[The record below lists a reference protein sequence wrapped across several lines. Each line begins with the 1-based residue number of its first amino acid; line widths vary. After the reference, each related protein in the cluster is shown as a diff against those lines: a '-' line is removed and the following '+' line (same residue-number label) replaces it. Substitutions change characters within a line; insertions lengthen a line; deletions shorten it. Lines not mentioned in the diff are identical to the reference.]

1 MGAEEALKMGIFLE
15 LTEPELLLARVHEL
29 AAQIA
34 AKPPHAV
41 RMTKR
46 LMKHAQLGNLSD
58 FLDLCACYQGMA
70 HHTDDHTEAISAFME
85 KRLPVYA
92 GK

>member
-1 MGAEEALKMGIFLE
+1 MSAEEALKMGISLE

-46 LMKHAQLGNLSD
+46 LMMHAQRGNLSD
-58 FLDLCACYQGMA
+58 FLDLRACYQGMA
-70 HHTDDHTEAISAFME
+70 HHSNDHTEAISAFME
-85 KRLPVYA
+85 KRILVYA